1 MDTLQ
6 KFHIKAFLSISI
18 TGFAVIALFLWLQ
31 VNNIHESYINSYV
44 SVISGFVFL
53 VSTIIS
59 VKYYNKIGDR
69 GAVSKAILWTG
80 ISNLLFFI
88 GSVTWS
94 FYNLFLNIEL
104 PYPSFAD
111 IFFILMPVCYA
122 LAVGNLMQVYKSST
136 KPSIWMVAVLV
147 FAALVYLMFNFVGQ
161 PEISRELDFWTNFF
175 NFSYALSDSIYVGAG
190 VALLIVAGGK
200 IFRGILVWV
209 LGMFIITIAD
219 IIFTYREAI
228 EVLWNGDIADQ
239 LYTLSAIIFTYA
251 VILLAKMTEQNKL
264 KI

>member
-6 KFHIKAFLSISI
+6 KFHKKAFLLISF
-18 TGFAVIALFLWLQ
+18 TGLAVIALFLWLQ
-31 VNNIHESYINSYV
+31 FNNIHDSYINSYS

-53 VSTIIS
+53 ISTIIS
-59 VKYYNKIGDR
+59 IKYYNKIGER

-80 ISNLLFFI
+80 LANLLFFI

-94 FYNLFLNIEL
+94 FYNLFLDIEL

-111 IFFILMPVCYA
+111 IFYVLMPACYA
-122 LAVGNLMQVYKSST
+122 IAVGNLMQIYKSST
-136 KPSIWMVAVLV
+136 KASMWIVAVLV
-147 FAALVYLMFNFVGQ
+147 FSALVYVMFNFVGQ

-175 NFSYALSDSIYVGAG
+175 NFAYALSDSIYVGAG

-200 IFRGILVWV
+200 IFKGILLWV

-219 IIFTYREAI
+219 LVFTYREAI

-251 VILLAKMTEQNKL
+251 VISLAKISEQNKI